1 MVVAAI
7 PEWPDMREIF
17 IPGDEIMIVFTSER
31 MRKSASL
38 TRRSQADG
46 GRIRERLADARSS
59 AWA

>member
-31 MRKSASL
+31 MREIGFPDTSF
-38 TRRSQADG
+38 TG
-46 GRIRERLADARSS
+46 
-59 AWA
+59 